1 MGDSIK
7 LFCLKSFYSLFTN
20 MMTNQ
25 EIAYTI
31 LDLLFL
37 YGDPVNSKTFF
48 DEEPDIPEQDNSQ
61 LLQTSQ
67 NSSLI
72 SGH

>member
-48 DEEPDIPEQDNSQ
+48 DEEPDIPE
-61 LLQTSQ
+61 
-67 NSSLI
+67 
-72 SGH
+72 